1 MKKVHLNIKDLFEV
15 PDSEIYEPD
24 KLKRIDY
31 VSIDSGKIRSNT
43 LFIAL
48 KGNRFDGHNFVKD
61 AVRNGAV
68 AVMINKKKI
77 NHFDEIKVPIVT
89 VTDTTI
95 ALGEIAK
102 TWRKKLDAKII
113 GITGSSGKTTVKEML
128 AEILSKKY
136 SVNKTEANNNN
147 HIGVPLTILNTNENH
162 QVLVAELGTNHF
174 SEIPY
179 TAKILSP
186 DYSLITNIGDSHLEF
201 LKTRNG
207 VWREKSFLFEETIKN
222 GGKVF
227 LNYDDP
233 MIKAKHSR
241 QGKQISFGFSGST
254 DVLARLKSYTVDG
267 KPIIEIRYKKNS
279 FVITLPIYGE
289 QSAKNF
295 LAVCTIAL
303 EMGLSIEQIKKS
315 VKRLRAASGRLD
327 VQNYKNFILID
338 DTYNANPDSTKASIE
353 LVGKIK
359 SFKRKILFL
368 GDMLELGSIS
378 IKLHEGLKDVIIK
391 SGIDEVYTIGTM
403 MKYLNE
409 KLAQTN
415 LNAKH
420 FKSRKKFENFI
431 NETSIENSVIL
442 VKGSRGM
449 KMEEF
454 VSTIKRK
461 TMN

>member
-1 MKKVHLNIKDLFEV
+1 LKKVHLNIKDLFEV
-15 PDSEIYEPD
+15 PDSKIYEPD

-31 VSIDSGKIRSNT
+31 VSIDSRKIRSNT

-68 AVMINKKKI
+68 AIMINKKKI
-77 NHFDEIKVPIVT
+77 NQFDEIKVPIVT

-128 AEILSKKY
+128 AEILSEKY

-147 HIGVPLTILNTNENH
+147 HIGVPLTILNTTENH

-174 SEIPY
+174 GEIPY

-207 VWREKSFLFEETIKN
+207 VWREKSFLFEETINN

-233 MIKAKHSR
+233 MIKAQHSR

-254 DVLARLKSYTVDG
+254 DVRSELKSYTDDG
-267 KPIIEIRYKKNS
+267 KPVIEVSYKKKY
-279 FVITLPIYGE
+279 FDVTLPIYGE

-295 LAVCTIAL
+295 LAACTIAL

-315 VKRLRAASGRLD
+315 VKRLRASSGRLD

-338 DTYNANPDSTKASIE
+338 DTYNANPDSTKAAIE

-368 GDMLELGSIS
+368 GDMLELGNNS
-378 IKLHEGLKDVIIK
+378 IKLHVGLKDVIIK
-391 SGIDEVYTIGTM
+391 SGIDEVYTIGSM
-403 MKYLNE
+403 MKCLNE